1 MDTTLAMKVTAIV
14 ARDSGATNVVLETPL
29 KTLGLDSLEFMQLII
44 TLREE
49 AGEISDEQVA
59 RVETV
64 EDLVRAIE
72 GKL

>member
-1 MDTTLAMKVTAIV
+1 VTAIV